1 MQKYAQD
8 LLCRLNNN
16 CVSKS
21 EHPLFKI
28 LEVFRHKQI
37 SAKKKHTQKKWPQIK
52 ISKTS
57 AKMSKK

>member
-37 SAKKKHTQKKWPQIK
+37 SAKKKTHKK
-52 ISKTS
+52 
-57 AKMSKK
+57 KMATD